1 MGKEERRKQKTNN
14 QPSNRP
20 TTKTDLTSEVS
31 PNLFLLPFLGSDGE
45 WKTLAADIADCCY
58 YAKNLSRDVTYCF
71 RIACT
76 SKAGMGPYSSPSAAV
91 KISGK
96 DQLGKSTGRALY
108 SSGI

>member
-1 MGKEERRKQKTNN
+1 M
-14 QPSNRP
+14 
-20 TTKTDLTSEVS
+20 S
-31 PNLFLLPFLGSDGE
+31 PNLFLLSFLGSDGE

-58 YAKNLSRDVTYCF
+58 YAKNLSRGVTYCF

-76 SKAGMGPYSSPSAAV
+76 SKAGMGPYSSPSATV